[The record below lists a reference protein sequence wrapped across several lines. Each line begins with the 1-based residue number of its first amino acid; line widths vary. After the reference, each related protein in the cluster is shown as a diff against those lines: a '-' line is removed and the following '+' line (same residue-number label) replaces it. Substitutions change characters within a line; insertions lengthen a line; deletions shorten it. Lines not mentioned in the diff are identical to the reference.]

1 MTQVVIA
8 GASGF
13 IGGALLAEFGA
24 RGWRTVAVSRSA
36 HVEGADETVS
46 WSDNPE
52 SPLGVAL
59 KGSEALI
66 NLTGRSILTRFTPE
80 AMAEIRSSRVDSTR
94 GLATIMKGLSHKPR
108 VWVNAS
114 AVGIYGDRG
123 SRILTE
129 ASQVGTGFLPES
141 CAAWENEC
149 LGADLPEVRKAALR
163 IGIVLG
169 RGGGA
174 FEQLAKVTKMMA
186 GGALGDGSQ
195 YMSWIHLDDL
205 VRMILWIVE
214 TEGVCG
220 PINGTAPNPVTNTQ
234 MMAAFREAFGRPFVP
249 PAPAFFLRKVM
260 PLMNLEPSLLLEGQR
275 VVPEIALARG
285 FKFRFERLDRALQD
299 LTA

>member
-1 MTQVVIA
+1 MRQVVIA

-13 IGGALLAEFGA
+13 IGKALLTEFRA

-36 HVEGADETVS
+36 SVFGADETVF
-46 WSDNPE
+46 WIDTPG
-52 SPLGVAL
+52 SPLAEAL
-59 KGSEALI
+59 ASSEAVV
-66 NLTGRSILTRFTPE
+66 NLTGRSIVTRFTPE
-80 AMAEIRSSRVDSTR
+80 AMKEIRSSRVE
-94 GLATIMKGLSHKPR
+94 ATERIARLLGTLESKPK

-114 AVGIYGDRG
+114 AIGIYGDRG

-129 ASQVGTGFLPES
+129 ASSLGTGFLPET
-141 CAAWENEC
+141 CAAWEDAC
-149 LGADLPEVRKAALR
+149 LQADLPDVRRAALR

-174 FEQLAKVTKMMA
+174 FEQLSKVTKLMA
-186 GGALGDGSQ
+186 GGALGDGRQ

-205 VRMILWIVE
+205 VRLFLWIIE

-220 PINGTAPNPVTNTQ
+220 PINGTAPHPVTNAEL
-234 MMAAFREAFGRPFVP
+234 MAAFREAYGRPFVP
-249 PAPAFFLRKVM
+249 PAPAFILKKVM

-285 FKFRFERLDRALQD
+285 FEFGFSEISAALHD
-299 LTA
+299 LAP